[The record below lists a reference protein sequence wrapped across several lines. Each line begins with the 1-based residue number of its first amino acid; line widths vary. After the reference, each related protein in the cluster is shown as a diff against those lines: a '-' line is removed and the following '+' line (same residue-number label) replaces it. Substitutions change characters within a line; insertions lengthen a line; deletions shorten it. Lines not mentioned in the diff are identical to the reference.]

1 MIIKYDLNRI
11 DVKNLNSTLLLYLWS
26 ISYNITDILS
36 NKTKSLIEGVDKN
49 EVDDFRLYDQG
60 KHNEM
65 SVYWINQ
72 LKEYNPNPIV
82 YVEQA
87 VKILITLEDDFYK
100 AVNDYDKSTSLNE
113 CKLFIDKIQEFK
125 TLMTLMGNK
134 ICEQLIINYYG
145 IDIVKQNLPYYGI
158 ISDLGLFV
166 CRIHIILEEYNIENN
181 KAYYYKCKGYLDG
194 VFMILSSTFYE
205 LDIPAVI
212 DIYHKIGL
220 LTSDDIDFIM
230 KEYNK
235 DDNKYKSINS
245 EHIM

>member
-1 MIIKYDLNRI
+1 MMIKYNLNRI
-11 DVKNLNSTLLLYLWS
+11 NVKNLNSTLLLDLWNTSYS
-26 ISYNITDILS
+26 ISDILS
-36 NKTKSLIEGVDKN
+36 DKTKLMIEDADEN
-49 EVDDFRLYDQG
+49 EADDFRLYDQG

-65 SVYWINQ
+65 SVYWMNQ
-72 LKEYNPNPIV
+72 LKEYNSHPIV

-87 VKILITLEDDFYK
+87 IKILITLEDDFYK
-100 AVNDYDKSTSLNE
+100 AVSDYDKSNSLNE

-134 ICEQLIINYYG
+134 ICEQLIIDYYG
-145 IDIVKQNLPYYGI
+145 IDIVKQNLTYYGI

-181 KAYYYKCKGYLDG
+181 EAYYYECKGYLDG
-194 VFMILSSTFYE
+194 VFMILSSAFYE
-205 LDIPAVI
+205 LDIPAAI

-220 LTSDDIDFIM
+220 LTSDDVNFIM
-230 KEYNK
+230 TEYNR